1 MTVPEKTSAPPTSPG
16 QTSEMDP
23 VAPGGTAWGPREVPT
38 TALLT
43 DHYELTMLQAALE
56 AGTADRPCVFELF
69 ARRLPPGR
77 RYGVVAGVGRALR
90 ALAHF
95 RFDEESLRFLTE
107 AHVVDARTADWLA
120 DFRFDG
126 DVWGYAEGE
135 IYFPGSPIV
144 VVESSFAA
152 GVVLETVL
160 LSIYNHDAAIAS
172 AASRMTAMAGARP
185 CIEMGSRRTQEL
197 AAVAAARAAYIAG
210 FEATSNLEAGRRYGV
225 PTRGTSAHSF
235 TLLHPNERSA
245 FAAQIA
251 ALGEDT
257 TLLVDTYDVLNAVR
271 TGVELTEGRLG
282 AVRLDSGDL
291 ALIATQVRELLD
303 SLGATE
309 TRIIV
314 TSDLDEFAIAALSGA
329 PVDGYGVGTALVTG
343 SGAPTCGFVYK
354 LVARAES
361 DDPGAPMVPVAKKS
375 TDKISIGGRKYAV
388 RQLSAKGVAEAELV
402 GVGAQA
408 RHDHDDR
415 ELLVPLVRRGEII
428 GNEPLAAAR
437 ERHTRARAELPPE
450 AMKMSRG
457 EPVIETVYAGAGMDG
472 QHPFDRRTNAE
483 KVHR

>member
-1 MTVPEKTSAPPTSPG
+1 M
-16 QTSEMDP
+16 
-23 VAPGGTAWGPREVPT
+23 PT

-43 DHYELTMLQAALE
+43 DHYELTMLQAALQ

-90 ALAHF
+90 ALEHF
-95 RFDEESLRFLTE
+95 RFDTESLEFLRG
-107 AHVVDARTADWLA
+107 ASVVDDRTADWLA

-126 DVWGYAEGE
+126 SIWGYPEGE

-172 AASRMTAMAGARP
+172 AASRMTAMAGDRP

-197 AAVAAARAAYIAG
+197 AAVAAARAAYVAG

-235 TLLHPNERSA
+235 TLLHADERAA

-257 TLLVDTYDVLNAVR
+257 TLLVDTYDVEAAVR
-271 TGVELTEGRLG
+271 TGVELTGGRLG

-291 ALIATQVRELLD
+291 ALMATQVRALLD
-303 SLGATE
+303 SLGATG

-314 TSDLDEFAIAALSGA
+314 TSDLDEFTIAALSGA

-343 SGAPTCGFVYK
+343 SGAPTSGFVYK

-361 DDPGAPMVPVAKKS
+361 DEPGAPMTPVAKKS
-375 TDKISIGGRKYAV
+375 ADKISVGGRKYAV
-388 RQLSAKGVAEAELV
+388 RRLSRAGVAEAELV
-402 GVGAQA
+402 GIGAVS
-408 RHDHDDR
+408 RHDSDDR
-415 ELLVPLVRRGEII
+415 ELLVPLVTDGEIV
-428 GNEPLAAAR
+428 GRESLETAR
-437 ERHTRARAELPPE
+437 DRHRRARAELPLE
-450 AMKMSRG
+450 ALKMSRG
-457 EPVIETVYAGAGMDG
+457 EPVVETVYAGAGAVQG
-472 QHPFDRRTNAE
+472 NPYAPAGR
-483 KVHR
+483 